1 MRVGVFRFLL
11 HKKNNDLRGNKTRR
25 LPQRTT
31 TVATSPE
38 RGGRLPTRV
47 RTRFERGLKR
57 IDIFYSAFFETSFM
71 PVALQLRSLAVER
84 KAVAHSLHVDC
95 YLQRQRFIQ
104 RRL

>member
-11 HKKNNDLRGNKTRR
+11 HKKITIGEGTKRVVYLSGPRR
-25 LPQRTT
+25 WRRHPN
-31 TVATSPE
+31 
-38 RGGRLPTRV
+38 GGPPTRV